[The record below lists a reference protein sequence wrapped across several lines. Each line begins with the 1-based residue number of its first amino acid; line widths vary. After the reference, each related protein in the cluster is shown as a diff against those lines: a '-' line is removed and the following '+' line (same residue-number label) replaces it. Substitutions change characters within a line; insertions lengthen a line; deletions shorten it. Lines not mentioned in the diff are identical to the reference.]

1 MQLQEDLPLAV
12 LGDSRNFPPV
22 EMVVPVQGEAVAMAV
37 LAFENLKVTPR
48 YSRRHT
54 AELRPIRQYE
64 LLGTISLLTTKEHHD
79 DHMNYRKIVV
89 CKHE

>member
-37 LAFENLKVTPR
+37 LAFENQEELKVDFVR
-48 YSRRHT
+48 SG
-54 AELRPIRQYE
+54 A
-64 LLGTISLLTTKEHHD
+64 D
-79 DHMNYRKIVV
+79 
-89 CKHE
+89 